1 MSRPKLCDD
10 REDAPP
16 DAEKVRVGLPDPDW
30 TRDELCAR
38 AVWEYQRID
47 KGETYSPRYW
57 FLGTFLREVRHGF
70 GVDLQGWNDWR
81 LRARLANRTRCE
93 RSMLLARAF
102 DSPDELEH
110 VPVLAALALAAER
123 LGLAPRQSTA
133 DARLRRRL
141 ASLAKTLKKCLDE
154 FAEVKSADGLGWRI
168 AEVRQFAALLNNER
182 IALERGLSRPVPKRR
197 LQAAKPLSSATRD
210 T

>member
-1 MSRPKLCDD
+1 MSQTKAHND

-16 DAEKVRVGLPDPDW
+16 DAENVREGLPDPDW
-30 TRDELCAR
+30 TRQELCAR

-70 GVDLQGWNDWR
+70 GLDLQGWKDWR
-81 LRARLANRTRCE
+81 LRAKLANRTRCE
-93 RSMLLARAF
+93 RSMLMARAF
-102 DSPDELEH
+102 DSPDELED

-123 LGLAPRQSTA
+123 LGLEPRQSTA
-133 DARLRRRL
+133 GAKLRRRL
-141 ASLAKTLKKCLDE
+141 TSIAKTLKKCLDE

-168 AEVRQFAALLNNER
+168 AEVRQFAALLDNQR
-182 IALERGLSRPVPKRR
+182 IAFERRLSRPVPKRR
-197 LQAAKPLSSATRD
+197 LQAAKP
-210 T
+210 